1 MIIIDPTALFTES
14 EAPEKFTPSK
24 IATKAVTFIVGGAV
38 SATAVSLIHQ
48 NTTTYTK
55 RQTAQLYIGAYVIGA
70 MIADKAEEWAA
81 AKVTPTFEALENWL
95 WIPVESE
102 TSVEDAQDEI
112 IKDIPTEQ

>member
-1 MIIIDPTALFTES
+1 MIIIDPAAALAAS
-14 EAPEKFTPSK
+14 ETPEKITPSR
-24 IATKAVTFIVGGAV
+24 IATKVVTFIVGGAV

-48 NTTTYTK
+48 NTTTYNK

-70 MIADKAEEWAA
+70 MIADKAEEYVA
-81 AKVTPTFEALENWL
+81 AKVQPNFKLIEDWL

-102 TSVEDAQDEI
+102 TPAESKPDET